1 MKQLVIVLIAMFGF
15 AFSVNAQTHYKKD
28 GTPDMRYK
36 ENKQMYGNS
45 YSQPSYSQ
53 PTYSQPT
60 QPTYKQ
66 PTYSQPTYQQNYSQP
81 TYSTPSTYPTYPTKK
96 DGTPDM
102 RYKENKQLYGN
113 PYSR

>member
-15 AFSVNAQTHYKKD
+15 TISVNAQFHYKQD

-45 YSQPSYSQ
+45 YSQPSYNYSQPTYTQPTYSQ

-60 QPTYKQ
+60 
-66 PTYSQPTYQQNYSQP
+66 YSQPSYSQP
-81 TYSTPSTYPTYPTKK
+81 SYSSPSTYPTYPTKK

-113 PYSR
+113 PW